1 MERRV
6 RYARSVAVATP
17 LTFGRYE
24 ALFHIA
30 SGGMAEVFA
39 ARLRGP
45 AGFEKLVAV
54 KRLLPDL
61 NDEHFVSM
69 FLDEARIAAQISS
82 PHVVQTLELGRAE
95 DDGALYIVMELVVG
109 VTLFDL
115 CVSVIEGSGE
125 VGRAPT
131 RPPQLLP
138 IPIVVDIVAQAA
150 RGMGD
155 AHDATT
161 PTGNALH
168 VVHRDISPQNL
179 LCGVDGRVRVTDF
192 GIARAVSRST
202 ETQVGQLKGKVAYV
216 SPEQGRGQKLDVR
229 SDVFSLGIVAWEA
242 LTGKSLFNTGE
253 AAETLDRVLEL
264 KIPSPR
270 ALRPDV
276 PEALA
281 NAVMWALQ
289 RDIDKRCPSA
299 ARFERAIRE
308 AVPGAN
314 GRALASFVKMHGGPT
329 LERITRKIHEMHDG
343 GEPSVMRKLGSKSKR
358 IVPEAEVSS
367 TRVLGATT
375 APRSQ
380 RELETEE
387 VRPDSLKLSKGQ
399 ALSEAPAGRRR
410 RLGAALAVGI
420 FAWFAAIVVA
430 YFAFSS
436 GPQAPANTADVSEP

>member
-1 MERRV
+1 VDGRV
-6 RYARSVAVATP
+6 RYARPVAVATP

-69 FLDEARIAAQISS
+69 FLDEARIAAQITS

-115 CVSVIEGSGE
+115 CVSVVEGSGE
-125 VGRAPT
+125 VGRAPK

-138 IPIVVDIVAQAA
+138 ISIVADIIAQAA

-179 LCGVDGRVRVTDF
+179 LCGVDGRIRVTDF

-216 SPEQGRGQKLDVR
+216 SPEQGRGQPLDVR

-264 KIPSPR
+264 NIPSPR

-281 NAVMWALQ
+281 NAVMWALE
-289 RDIDKRCPSA
+289 RDVERRCPSA

-308 AVPGAN
+308 AEPATN
-314 GRALASFVKMHGGPT
+314 NRDLAAFVKTHGGPT
-329 LERITRKIHEMHDG
+329 LERIMRKIHEMHDG
-343 GEPSVMRKLGSKSKR
+343 VEPSVMRTLGSNSKR
-358 IVPEAEVSS
+358 IVPEAEVAS

-380 RELETEE
+380 REQETEE
-387 VRPDSLKLSKGQ
+387 MPPDQVLPTRGQ

-410 RLGAALAVGI
+410 RLGAAIAVGI
-420 FAWFAAIVVA
+420 VAWFAAIVVG
-430 YFAFSS
+430 YFALSS
-436 GPQAPANTADVSEP
+436 GPQTTVTPMQTSQP

>member
-1 MERRV
+1 M
-6 RYARSVAVATP
+6 AVATP

-299 ARFERAIRE
+299 ARFERAVRE
-308 AVPGAN
+308 AVPGTN

-387 VRPDSLKLSKGQ
+387 VRPESVKPSKGQ

-436 GPQAPANTADVSEP
+436 GPQAPADTSDIREP

>member
-1 MERRV
+1 M
-6 RYARSVAVATP
+6 AVATP

-61 NDEHFVSM
+61 TDEHFVSM

-125 VGRAPT
+125 VGRAPA

-161 PTGNALH
+161 PTGFACH
-168 VVHRDISPQNL
+168 GDHRDISPQNL

-264 KIPSPR
+264 QIPSPR

-308 AVPGAN
+308 AVPGTN

-387 VRPDSLKLSKGQ
+387 VRPASIKPSKGQ

-436 GPQAPANTADVSEP
+436 GPQGPADTADISDP